1 MIRSA
6 NPHRPDLCD
15 PDCRVHPRVYQP
27 RWFPD
32 LSKAAGSLPTDLHV
46 YRVTY
51 RTTWAT
57 VRVLDVSAHDPD
69 GARAEAARLDPEYLV
84 NVKPPRKVGE
94 RVYTQE
100 VSQP

>member
-15 PDCRVHPRVYQP
+15 PDCRVHPRP
-27 RWFPD
+27 
-32 LSKAAGSLPTDLHV
+32 HV